1 MPAKDLEELE
11 ALEAEEYADEMAAE
25 AEELAL
31 AQMRAEEEAMGGG
44 MAAVSEEGEG
54 DTFGGEAGLEDDE
67 FSVLPLPSGVKQKE
81 SQEEEDENALPGY
94 SEVVDGASLP
104 MQTTA
109 S

>member
-1 MPAKDLEELE
+1 
-11 ALEAEEYADEMAAE
+11 MAARRSCP
-25 AEELAL
+25 
-31 AQMRAEEEAMGGG
+31 AQPSFRAPAFESADAPASESADHTRPSRRPLKF
-44 MAAVSEEGEG
+44 AACPGQSE
-54 DTFGGEAGLEDDE
+54 DEAGLEDDE

-94 SEVVDGASLP
+94 SEVVEGASLP